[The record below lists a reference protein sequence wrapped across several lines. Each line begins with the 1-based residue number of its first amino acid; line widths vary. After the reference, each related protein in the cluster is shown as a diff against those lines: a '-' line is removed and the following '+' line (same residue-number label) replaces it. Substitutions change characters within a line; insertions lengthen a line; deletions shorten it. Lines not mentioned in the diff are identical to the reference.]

1 MLHTR
6 MRWLIAAVALVATL
20 ATTLLAGP
28 ALRSTRAAS
37 GPPPPYLALG
47 DSVAFGFS
55 PLVDPS
61 DPHDFSGYP
70 TPAARALKE
79 SLTNAACPG
88 ETSTHF
94 IDSTSTNDN
103 GCGAFRASYPLHV
116 TYSGSQLA
124 FADSFL
130 RSHPTTQLVSINIGA
145 NDLFLLEKACGGS
158 TTPAQIQCI
167 QTGLSGMLQ
176 TLGANLTTIYSHIRT
191 LDGYHNQL
199 VALTY
204 YSLNYSPAN
213 STANSIITALNNVV
227 AQATLAFGGKVADG
241 FGAFEAIATA
251 AFGFDS
257 CAARLLIEVPSPPH
271 TCNIHPSYPGDNGL
285 ESHADTGRDVLGQ
298 AIVKALRTD

>member
-1 MLHTR
+1 MLHAR
-6 MRWLIAAVALVATL
+6 MRWLILAGALVATL

-28 ALRSTRAAS
+28 ALHITLAAS

-47 DSVAFGFS
+47 DSVAFGYS

-61 DPHDFSGYP
+61 DPHNFSGYP

-94 IDSTSTNDN
+94 IVSTSTNDN
-103 GCGAFRASYPLHV
+103 GCGAFRAKFPLHV

-130 RSHPTTQLVSINIGA
+130 TSHPTTQLVSINIGA
-145 NDLFLLEKACGGS
+145 NDLFVLEKTCLGDI
-158 TTPAQIQCI
+158 TCI
-167 QTGLSGMLQ
+167 KNGLPGMLK
-176 TLGANLTTIYSHIRT
+176 TLAANLTTIYTDIRT
-191 LDGYHNQL
+191 GDGYKNQL

-204 YSLNYSPAN
+204 YSLNYSDTLGTGVI
-213 STANSIITALNNVV
+213 SQVNNVV
-227 AQATLAFGGKVADG
+227 AQVTVAFGGVVADG
-241 FGAFEAIATA
+241 FGAFKAIAA
-251 AFGFDS
+251 AFKGDT
-257 CAARLLIEVPSPPH
+257 CAAGLRILLPQPS
-271 TCNIHPSYPGDNGL
+271 TGCDIHPSYPGDNGL

-298 AIVKALRTD
+298 AIVNALGTN